1 MSKKVEKMIEEL
13 DWAIAE
19 IESPDCN
26 FEKVAEIIVKSCQFM
41 TESIKLNKATDSELE
56 KELSDAYEAI
66 DALTE
71 ENEMLQID
79 IQIILEFLKKSNI
92 DISYIVSRSDKK
104 KKKKGKA

>member
-1 MSKKVEKMIEEL
+1 MSKGVEKMIEEL

-56 KELSDAYEAI
+56 KELNSAYEAI

-71 ENEMLQID
+71 ENETLQID
-79 IQIILEFLKKSNI
+79 LQIILGFLKKNNI
-92 DISYIVSRSDKK
+92 DISYIVSKSEKK
-104 KKKKGKA
+104 KKKI

>member
-1 MSKKVEKMIEEL
+1 MSKGVEKMIEEL

-41 TESIKLNKATDSELE
+41 TDSIKLNKETDSELE
-56 KELSDAYEAI
+56 KELNSAYEAI

-71 ENEMLQID
+71 ENETLQID
-79 IQIILEFLKKSNI
+79 LQIILGFLKKNNI
-92 DISYIVSRSDKK
+92 DISYIVSKSEKK
-104 KKKKGKA
+104 KKKI